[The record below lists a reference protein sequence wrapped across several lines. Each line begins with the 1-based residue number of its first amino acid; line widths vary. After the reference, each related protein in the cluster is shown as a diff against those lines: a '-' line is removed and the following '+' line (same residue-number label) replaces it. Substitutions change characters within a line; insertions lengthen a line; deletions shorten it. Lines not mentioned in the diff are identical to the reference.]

1 MADVLTYTFH
11 HEQVTMFMRVVNLL
25 LEYFALIR
33 LKYTEPDTPRPF
45 VVPGGKLGAYL
56 IVLPTIAL
64 SGTSY
69 IPPVTILVIYI
80 DIYKLIYVFS
90 YLYCYMYIKY
100 FVKCT

>member
-1 MADVLTYTFH
+1 MVALFLFEPMLTYECT
-11 HEQVTMFMRVVNLL
+11 QVTMFMRVVNLL

-64 SGTSY
+64 SGT
-69 IPPVTILVIYI
+69 PPPYNNSCSVI
-80 DIYKLIYVFS
+80 
-90 YLYCYMYIKY
+90 
-100 FVKCT
+100 